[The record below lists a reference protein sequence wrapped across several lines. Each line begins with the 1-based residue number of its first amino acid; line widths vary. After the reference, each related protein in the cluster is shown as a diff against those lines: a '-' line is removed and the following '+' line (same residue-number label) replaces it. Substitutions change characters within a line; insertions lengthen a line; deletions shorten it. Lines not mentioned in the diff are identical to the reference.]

1 MSQFG
6 NVDMGLGGSGK
17 VQAPQIPHPHDQAHA
32 ENYNVW
38 ALWGS
43 EGSKW
48 PPWTYFTYFHLA
60 SVKLQLL
67 FCM

>member
-17 VQAPQIPHPHDQAHA
+17 VQVPQIHHPNDHAHA

-48 PPWTYFTYFHLA
+48 APWTYFTYFHLA
-60 SVKLQLL
+60 SVRLQLL